1 MENYLQRMMQNL
13 LYTVEESNKMMKF
26 CKKIGAWLGISMCSR
41 IFRDEVGRWLDE
53 RAEETNS

>member
-1 MENYLQRMMQNL
+1 MMQNL
-13 LYTVEESNKMMKF
+13 LYMVEESNKMMKF

>member
-13 LYTVEESNKMMKF
+13 PYTVEESNKMMKF
-26 CKKIGAWLGISMCSR
+26 FKKIGVWLGISMCSR
-41 IFRDEVGRWLDE
+41 IFRDEGRWLDE